1 MAQATPRKHLSPEI
15 FDNLWRGLQEVALW
29 GSSVVALFLLVALFT
44 YSPSDPGWTYSAE
57 PGPVSNA
64 GGVVGAYAADILLH
78 LFGWFAYLLPLLLA
92 YGGWLVYREHR
103 AQEEDRERPSRTLLL
118 VRAVGLLLL
127 VLSST
132 GLLTTHVLPAAG
144 AGFAPGGILGESFH
158 GMLVAWFNRFGASL
172 LLLGLWVSGI
182 TLLTGLS
189 WFWVMDAVGA
199 TTLNLFDWVRQRFGR
214 YREGRD
220 GQADEQLAY
229 GYADA
234 GEGNGAAA
242 LSGDDEAAAG
252 LKGRLL
258 GLRDAAGD
266 RISGVRAGVMRRLGR
281 ESEEVSE
288 DYWQDADEVAPARQS
303 YPPQASGM
311 TAGMASGPASAPG
324 SAPGRQGPG
333 PAPVGPAGFAS
344 PASAAAAAPPMV
356 AGMAPMTAD
365 DSVDSSAGLMS
376 RPIYA
381 EAREEHR
388 PTAPPA
394 TPAPPPTQSE
404 LTAPYDGEPSIG
416 ALPDSFSDDVAA
428 EGEGVN
434 AVGEHVEPVIQ
445 FPWEAPQQAGEP
457 LVADD
462 PTVIQPPGV
471 LPTGG
476 EADAQP
482 LAGAQTVPPR
492 PQRFDA
498 PPSALSSTA
507 SAVPLRQTAEV
518 DVAAMMPPM
527 SAAEADP
534 TALPSHPSLP
544 GHAQQSQPRV
554 PTQTAMPVQAPP
566 PPEPAALPPLPS
578 LALLDPA
585 ENAGPAYT
593 REVLE
598 QMSRL
603 LEEKLADFRVKVQ
616 VVAVH
621 PGPVITRFELA
632 PAPGIKVSRITNLSK
647 DLARSMSVS
656 SVRVVEVIP
665 GKSTIGLEIP
675 NSRREI
681 VRLSEVFHSPQYDH
695 SHSPLSMA
703 LGKDIGGKPVVVDLA
718 KMPHLLVAGTT
729 GSGKS
734 VAVNAMIL
742 SLLFKARPSEV
753 RMIMIDPKM
762 LELSI
767 YDDIPHLLAP
777 VVTDMKEAAHA
788 LRWCVVEMERRYQ
801 LMAAMGVRNLKGFNT
816 KIQAAIDA
824 GTPIPDP
831 LQPPLEG
838 ICTSYL
844 EPLPFIVVIVDELAD
859 LMMVVGKKIEE
870 LIARLAQK
878 ARAAGLHL
886 ILATQRPS
894 VDVITGLIKAN
905 IPTRIAFQV
914 SSKIDSRTIL
924 DQMGA
929 ETLLGMGDMLY
940 LPPGTGIPMRVH
952 GAFVDDHEVHN
963 VVDELKAGYETNY
976 LEGLLEEGG
985 TTVPDGVV
993 VPGDP
998 VRPDDESDVLYDDAV
1013 RVVTETRRAS
1023 VSGVQR
1029 RLRIGYNRAARLVET
1044 MEAAGVV
1051 GPLQSNGSREVL
1063 APPPVEL

>member
-44 YSPSDPGWTYSAE
+44 YSGSDPSWSHSTD

-64 GGVVGAYAADILLH
+64 GGVVGAYVAGFLFE
-78 LFGWFAYLLPLLLA
+78 LFGWFAYVMPLLIA
-92 YGGWLVYREHR
+92 YGGWLVYREQR
-103 AQEEDRERPSRTLLL
+103 AREEDNDRPSRILLL
-118 VRAVGLLLL
+118 VQAVGLLLV
-127 VLSST
+127 VLSAT
-132 GLLTTHVLPAAG
+132 ALLTTHISPVDT
-144 AGFAPGGILGESFH
+144 GFKPGGILGESFH

-172 LLLGLWVSGI
+172 LLLGLLVSGI

-199 TTLNLFDWVRQRFGR
+199 VTLNLYDWLRQRLQR
-214 YREGRD
+214 YRQGGD
-220 GQADEQLAY
+220 GPTDDQLAY

-234 GEGNGAAA
+234 DADAGIDSGAGMGATALRQEASEEGAA
-242 LSGDDEAAAG
+242 DG
-252 LKGRLL
+252 LNARLQ
-258 GLRDAAGD
+258 GLRNGLSE
-266 RISGVRAGVMRRLGR
+266 RVSGLRAGVMRRLGR
-281 ESEEVSE
+281 EPEVVPE
-288 DYWQDADEVAPARQS
+288 DYWQEEDELLPTQPP
-303 YPPQASGM
+303 YPPQMQAAA
-311 TAGMASGPASAPG
+311 TAGAA
-324 SAPGRQGPG
+324 G
-333 PAPVGPAGFAS
+333 PAP
-344 PASAAAAAPPMV
+344 AAAVTTPVV
-356 AGMAPMTAD
+356 AGMAPMSAD
-365 DSVDSSAGLMS
+365 DSSDLPDSSAGLMS

-381 EAREEHR
+381 EAREAHR
-388 PTAPPA
+388 PTATA
-394 TPAPPPTQSE
+394 VTAPPQPE
-404 LTAPYDGEPSIG
+404 LTAPYEGEPRIG
-416 ALPDSFSDDVAA
+416 PLP
-428 EGEGVN
+428 GELP
-434 AVGEHVEPVIQ
+434 GEMPDELPGNLSTEMPPAGQEVPQQGGHVEPVIQ
-445 FPWEAPQQAGEP
+445 FPWEVPQQAGEP
-457 LVADD
+457 VIADD
-462 PTVIQPPGV
+462 PTVVQAPAE
-471 LPTGG
+471 LPTGP
-476 EADAQP
+476 ATP
-482 LAGAQTVPPR
+482 PSAGQTVPPQ

-498 PPSALSSTA
+498 PPSALSSSA
-507 SAVPLRQTAEV
+507 SAAPLRPTAAV
-518 DVAAMMPPM
+518 DAAAVMAPI
-527 SAAEADP
+527 SAPLSDP
-534 TALPSHPSLP
+534 SALPSHPSLP
-544 GHAQQSQPRV
+544 GHAQQQPRM
-554 PTQTAMPVQAPP
+554 PAQTAMPVQAPP

-585 ENAGPAYT
+585 ENIGPAYT
-593 REVLE
+593 RDVLE
-598 QMSRL
+598 KMSRL

-621 PGPVITRFELA
+621 PGPVITRFELL

-742 SLLFKARPSEV
+742 SLLFKARPDEV

-816 KIQAAIDA
+816 KVQAAIDA

-914 SSKIDSRTIL
+914 SSRIDSRTIL

-929 ETLLGMGDMLY
+929 EALLGMGDMLY
-940 LPPGTGIPMRVH
+940 LPPGTAIPMRVH

-998 VRPDDESDVLYDDAV
+998 VRPDEEADVLYDDAV

-1063 APPPVEL
+1063 APPPVEP